1 MSLVV
6 MLMALSCASR
16 ECNASWVEGQHTLI
30 VGGITL
36 NVLFLEKKGSCI
48 MSCLCDLFLFFCVE
62 WLLSHRCRV
71 LFDFWVTLAS
81 VIAQHFYWKLPKFE
95 FVAANVYGFVLKHFL
110 YKFGVF

>member
-1 MSLVV
+1 MYYFYKRKLYLVV
-6 MLMALSCASR
+6 SVIYFS
-16 ECNASWVEGQHTLI
+16 
-30 VGGITL
+30 
-36 NVLFLEKKGSCI
+36 
-48 MSCLCDLFLFFCVE
+48 FFCVE